1 MLAQQDPKAKIQSEN
16 ERHEEISPHR
26 RFFTIFN
33 PATVSSHYT
42 TLTFEYTHTETEGTR
57 GGVWRIRRRSNTAPK
72 DVLLVYIVER
82 EEEEGGGRGLISGIA
97 IDIASLL
104 YAHITSIEK
113 GLGSLLLD
121 LSRRFLT
128 HVELPKTN

>member
-1 MLAQQDPKAKIQSEN
+1 M
-16 ERHEEISPHR
+16 
-26 RFFTIFN
+26 
-33 PATVSSHYT
+33 SSHHA
-42 TLTFEYTHTETEGTR
+42 TLTFEYTHRETEGTGR
-57 GGVWRIRRRSNTAPK
+57 GVWRIRRRSNTAPK